1 VMRRFATA
9 FFFAAAILSAQW
21 GGELRFCLRSDPKT
35 FNPLL
40 VEDDASETVR
50 YLTGGVLVRVNRLT
64 QQLEPE
70 LATSWKVSRHGKTIT
85 FQLRHGVT
93 FSDATP
99 FSAEDVAYTV
109 KALMDP
115 ALHSATGD
123 AFRSGAGTVETHVP
137 TGDRIIITF
146 PMPVADLARLF
157 DQVPIMSARSPKKEL
172 AVLGPFVMSKYTP
185 GTEVLLERNFH
196 FWKTD
201 RTGRRLPYLDTIR
214 LDIQQNREIELARF
228 KRGELHLINNIEPE
242 VFNRLAG
249 QSPSLVYDAGP
260 SLESEMM
267 WFNQNPN
274 APVPDYKKAWF
285 RSKNFRRAISAAINR
300 PDICRIVYFGH
311 AQPAVGPISPANKF
325 WFRAQLK
332 PHPFDAKE
340 ALDRLRQEGFQLVNG
355 TLRDRGGRPV
365 EFSLITNSGNK
376 VRERMSAMIQQDLE
390 KIGIKL
396 NLVSLDFRSLIERIS
411 QTSRYEACL
420 LGLTNVDLDPNGQMN
435 VWLSSSSNHQWY
447 PNQKKPATP
456 WEAEI
461 DRLMQAQ
468 ASTIE
473 REKRKAQFDKV
484 QEIVWEQAPFIYLVN
499 KNSLSALAPNLQNAA
514 PAMIRPQAYWNAENL
529 AVAPAQVARRVQ

>member
-1 VMRRFATA
+1 M
-9 FFFAAAILSAQW
+9 
-21 GGELRFCLRSDPKT
+21 
-35 FNPLL
+35 
-40 VEDDASETVR
+40 
-50 YLTGGVLVRVNRLT
+50 
-64 QQLEPE
+64 
-70 LATSWKVSRHGKTIT
+70 
-85 FQLRHGVT
+85 
-93 FSDATP
+93 
-99 FSAEDVAYTV
+99 
-109 KALMDP
+109 
-115 ALHSATGD
+115 
-123 AFRSGAGTVETHVP
+123 
-137 TGDRIIITF
+137 
-146 PMPVADLARLF
+146 
-157 DQVPIMSARSPKKEL
+157 
-172 AVLGPFVMSKYTP
+172 
-185 GTEVLLERNFH
+185 
-196 FWKTD
+196 

-274 APVPDYKKAWF
+274 APLPDYKKAWF

-311 AQPAVGPISPANKF
+311 AQPAVGPISPANRF

-340 ALDRLRQEGFQLVNG
+340 ALDRLRQEGFQLVTA

-456 WEAEI
+456 WEAEM

-468 ASTIE
+468 ASTID

-514 PAMIRPQAYWNAENL
+514 PAMIRPRHTGMPKIS
-529 AVAPAQVARRVQ
+529 AVAPAQVARNVQ